1 MNKKNEMSFEE
12 KVLDV
17 LKKDSIKKEDNKVVL
32 NLSQF
37 NKIEL
42 LNKELLKDDSNYIL
56 KIQSH
61 EAKDRDIKLESRK
74 IDNYNLKLIYHKKK
88 DGQLEYRIFVAFKE
102 NDVLKRIRLVN
113 PQIAEIQNNESKM
126 RTYLSKIQR
135 KDIDKFLKNN
145 KRK

>member
-1 MNKKNEMSFEE
+1 MSKKNEMSFEE
-12 KVLDV
+12 KVLDI
-17 LKKDSIKKEDNKVVL
+17 LKKDSIKKEDDKVVL

-42 LNKELLKDDSNYIL
+42 LDKELLKDDSNYIL

-61 EAKDRDIKLESRK
+61 EVKDRDIKLESRK

-102 NDVLKRIRLVN
+102 NDALKRIRLVN
-113 PQIAEIQNNESKM
+113 PQITEIQNNESKM
-126 RTYLSKIQR
+126 RTYLSNIQR
-135 KDIDKFLKNN
+135 KDIDGFLKQ
-145 KRK
+145 KLS